1 MIESERHRLILAAV
15 QEKPVVTVQQ
25 LVDLTASSE
34 ATIRRDI
41 SELHERKK
49 LQRVRG
55 GAEALQP
62 AQEVLEGRAFSISET
77 LHVERK
83 RAIAREAVA
92 LCADGD
98 PVIINGGTTTFQMVH
113 FMTTMKL
120 TVLSNSFPIIE
131 HLTKNSRNTVM
142 LPGGTIYR
150 EQAVVVSSYDD
161 NVITNFFAR
170 RMFMGAHGVGPQGI
184 MESDPLLIQAERKLI
199 EQSEELVILVDSSK
213 FNQRSGLILTGLS
226 RVGMVITD
234 DGVDPRNVKMLEEA
248 GVKVKIAEILGSTR
262 SAGRA

>member
-25 LVDLTASSE
+25 LVDLTSSSE

-41 SELHERKK
+41 SELDERKK
-49 LQRVRG
+49 LRRVRG
-55 GAEALQP
+55 GAESLYSP
-62 AQEVLEGRAFSISET
+62 QEVLEGRAFSISET

-113 FMTTMKL
+113 FMTMMRL

-131 HLTKNSRNTVM
+131 HLMKNSRNSVM
-142 LPGGTIYR
+142 IPGGTIYR
-150 EQAVVVSSYDD
+150 EQAVVVSPFDD
-161 NVITNFFAR
+161 NVVNNFYAR
-170 RMFMGAHGVGPQGI
+170 RMFMGAHGVGRQGI

-234 DGVDPRNVKMLEEA
+234 DGVEPRQVEMLEEA
-248 GVKVKIAEILGSTR
+248 GVVVKIAEILGSTR